1 VSTAIV
7 KNPFN
12 VFVKMVFWAKI
23 VIPLFPS
30 MEIGVNGS
38 LGQAVQMN
46 AIKDETVLV
55 MIHHPQVEAG
65 IAQMMGV
72 TQLKHENVRLTLI
85 VMKQLG
91 QFGRYSVDVQ

>member
-1 VSTAIV
+1 MAIV
-7 KNPFN
+7 KSPFN

-55 MIHHPQVEAG
+55 MIHPPQVEAG